1 MAASPNVAD
10 SNPRSLV
17 ELTGAIVV
25 AANYR
30 IGPLGFMGH
39 PALTAEDPAY
49 HSSGNYGLL
58 DQRAAMAWVRDNIA
72 AFGGDPDNV
81 TIAGQSAGGHSVSFH
96 IVSPGSASYFHRA
109 IIQSGYA
116 SARQPTLADAE
127 ALGTGFAAG
136 VGCTDP
142 AQVVACMRG
151 KTPMQVLLAF
161 PNGQQEFAQTPRI
174 AWGPVVDGLD
184 IPDQPRSLYES
195 GAFNRVPTI
204 IGSTRDEGW
213 IYADRSYPG
222 GLTTA
227 QYRSGCDWRIRR
239 LRSCDPGAVSSR
251 RFPVTKAGA
260 VTTGRRRRSDV
271 RSAQSR
277 AACRAHRDSC
287 LSVLLRA

>member
-1 MAASPNVAD
+1 MTLNANAGVGCPQVNPAGEHDGDGQRELPEVERLDAGSGACVAGPSDRVDSHGAFMAASPNITD

-49 HSSGNYGLL
+49 HSSGNYGFL

-72 AFGGDPDNV
+72 AFGGDRDNV

-96 IVSPGSASYFHRA
+96 IVSPGSALYSTARLSRA
-109 IIQSGYA
+109 GTCRQTADARRRRSVGQRFRRDRRVQRSRA
-116 SARQPTLADAE
+116 SACLHAGEDSGASPARFSQRRAGVRPDSAHR
-127 ALGTGFAAG
+127 LGTGRRWSRNSG
-136 VGCTDP
+136 P
-142 AQVVACMRG
+142 A
-151 KTPMQVLLAF
+151 
-161 PNGQQEFAQTPRI
+161 
-174 AWGPVVDGLD
+174 
-184 IPDQPRSLYES
+184 RSLYKD

-222 GLTTA
+222 GLTH
-227 QYRSGCDWRIRR
+227 SG
-239 LRSCDPGAVSSR
+239 L
-251 RFPVTKAGA
+251 
-260 VTTGRRRRSDV
+260 
-271 RSAQSR
+271 
-277 AACRAHRDSC
+277 
-287 LSVLLRA
+287 